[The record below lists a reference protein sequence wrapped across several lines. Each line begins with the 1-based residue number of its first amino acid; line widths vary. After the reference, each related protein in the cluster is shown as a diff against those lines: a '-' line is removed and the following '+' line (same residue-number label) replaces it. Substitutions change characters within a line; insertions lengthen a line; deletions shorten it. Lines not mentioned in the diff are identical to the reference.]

1 MHEVRAAFL
10 WNRSADSLDSTED
23 NRPWYEKIY
32 VTYKLILNRIMDYR
46 QGKCISSVHL
56 AECDE
61 ILI

>member
-1 MHEVRAAFL
+1 MHEFRAAFL

-23 NRPWYEKIY
+23 NRPQIRDNLH
-32 VTYKLILNRIMDYR
+32 YKLILNRIMGNR
-46 QGKCISSVHL
+46 HGKSISSVHL